1 MSRVVPAAFVF
12 RYAVDVPR
20 LDESPPADALELALG
35 EECLFP
41 DLTDLCDPDR
51 VPSFARLKVAWH
63 ESGIALSLVVA
74 GKTRPPR
81 CRRRTPEASDGL
93 FVWIDTRNT
102 QTIHRA
108 SRFCHALCFLPSG
121 GGKSEDQPLALARPI
136 ARARE
141 DAPPPPKGS
150 LQAASRHTDDGYQ
163 LDAWITA
170 SALHGWDTDTMNA
183 IGFYWMVHD
192 SELGD
197 QSLLAEAFPYAH
209 DPSLWFTLRLVAPV
223 DGSAGSRGK
232 AKRPGSNVPGL

>member
-1 MSRVVPAAFVF
+1 MSRVIPAAFIF

-20 LDESPPADALELALG
+20 LDEPPSAGALDLALG

-41 DLTDLCDPDR
+41 DLAELSDRTGPD
-51 VPSFARLKVAWH
+51 PSFARLKVAWH
-63 ESGIALSLVVA
+63 ESGIALNLAVD
-74 GKTRPPR
+74 GKTQPPR
-81 CRRRTPEASDGL
+81 CRRKTPEASDGL

-121 GGKSEDQPLALARPI
+121 GGRREDEPLALARPI

-141 DAPPPPKGS
+141 DGPPPPRGS
-150 LQAASRHTDDGYQ
+150 LRATSRHTADGYQ
-163 LDAWITA
+163 LDAWIAA

-197 QSLLAEAFPYAH
+197 QSLALTEDFPYAH
-209 DPSLWFTLRLVAPV
+209 DPSLWTTLRLVTSARR
-223 DGSAGSRGK
+223 SAGSRGK
-232 AKRPGSNVPGL
+232 AKRPGNRR